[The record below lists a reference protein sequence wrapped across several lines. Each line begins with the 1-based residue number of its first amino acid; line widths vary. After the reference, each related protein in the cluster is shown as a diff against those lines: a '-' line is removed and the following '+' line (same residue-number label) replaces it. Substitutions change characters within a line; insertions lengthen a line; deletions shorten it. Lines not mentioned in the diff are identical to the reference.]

1 VGVSFRKEPTQLCQE
16 VVFPKRKSSPSFI
29 TLLKASD
36 SPAVGGPTVDNGGY
50 ADWWVQVEML
60 LVV

>member
-29 TLLKASD
+29 TLLKA
-36 SPAVGGPTVDNGGY
+36 VDNGGY

-60 LVV
+60 LVA